1 VKFLGATEDLPAPQP
16 PAPPHARSLAPLQN
30 AMNDASTRPR
40 VDPSAPETTGGD
52 DRTLGG
58 GGLAAR
64 VRELEELLEA
74 TRTKLA
80 AAEATIA
87 DYAEMY
93 PTFNANEHIA
103 SVVFSHVTD
112 VRTRVALAQVNTVWR
127 KASKHASS
135 LPPSLDFTG
144 CPMVFINEGMCIYW
158 TTKSAYVLGI
168 EGVLD
173 LPETRFLDLLEQA
186 GADFSCSAHQCN
198 LGNFYDSAKRYD
210 KALEWYMKGARQ
222 GCEVCEYN
230 LGIYYK
236 YGQGVEKNIDTAL
249 EWFTK
254 SAEKGFAK
262 GQYEAGRIH
271 YDKER
276 HDSAFQWFTISAL
289 QGNTAAIAN
298 LGECY
303 EKGEGVKKDFPEAFK
318 LYAKAAEKGHATAK
332 KNIRR
337 LANALQ

>member
-1 VKFLGATEDLPAPQP
+1 
-16 PAPPHARSLAPLQN
+16 
-30 AMNDASTRPR
+30 
-40 VDPSAPETTGGD
+40 
-52 DRTLGG
+52 
-58 GGLAAR
+58 
-64 VRELEELLEA
+64 
-74 TRTKLA
+74 
-80 AAEATIA
+80 
-87 DYAEMY
+87 
-93 PTFNANEHIA
+93 
-103 SVVFSHVTD
+103 VTD

-127 KASKHASS
+127 AASKVASS
-135 LPPSLDFTG
+135 LPASLDFTG
-144 CPMVFINEGMCIYW
+144 CPDEKIGEGKYSCW
-158 TTKSAYVLGI
+158 TANCAYVVGI

-173 LPETRFLDLLEQA
+173 LPETHFHGLLEQA
-186 GADFSCSAHQCN
+186 GADFSRTADQCN
-198 LGNFYDSAKRYD
+198 LGLFYDCAERYD
-210 KALEWYMKGARQ
+210 KALEWYMKVARQ
-222 GCEVCEYN
+222 GCVVCEYN